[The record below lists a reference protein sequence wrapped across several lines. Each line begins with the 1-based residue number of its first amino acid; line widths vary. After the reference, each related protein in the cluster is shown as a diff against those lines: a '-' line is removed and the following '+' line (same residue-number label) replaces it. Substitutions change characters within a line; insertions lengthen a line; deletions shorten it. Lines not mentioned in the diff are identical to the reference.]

1 MSQTINNSFVGSKT
15 ADHAVPSNTTR
26 YNNLIISNLN
36 ITTPNTAQPWL
47 KNISF
52 SAKLSD
58 LKLPPCYIGLHDGG
72 QTQNEITC
80 YLVLAKEE
88 HFGANSHASRWSKHG
103 VVEAGRQTRQNPFEK
118 YNYYY
123 NLNFKNRYRNKKC
136 MVTYNE
142 DGTIKNPLVLIPSA
156 FAKLELSSDHTYMQ
170 ANNVVLSNINL
181 NTTCYKWFNTFA
193 STQHITASFTQ
204 KLKFALVIAV
214 QNFTNEQISFPTY
227 TYVLKTFDNVNIE
240 ADIAFT

>member
-15 ADHAVPSNTTR
+15 TDHAVPSNTTR
-26 YNNLIISNLN
+26 YNNLTVSNLS
-36 ITTPNTAQPWL
+36 ITTPNAAQPWL

-58 LKLPPCYIGLHDGG
+58 LKLPPCYIGLHNGG
-72 QTQNEITC
+72 QTQNIISC

-88 HFGANSHASRWSKHG
+88 HFGSTNAAARWRKHG
-103 VVEAGRQTRQNPFEK
+103 VIENGRQTRPNPFNK
-118 YNYYY
+118 YNYYC
-123 NLNFKNRYRNKKC
+123 NLTFKDRYRNKKC

-170 ANNVVLSNINL
+170 ANNVVLSDINL
-181 NTTCYKWFNTFA
+181 DTTCYRWFRSFVRGNPPV
-193 STQHITASFTQ
+193 FTQ
-204 KLKFALVIAV
+204 KLKFALVISA
-214 QNFTNEQISFPTY
+214 QNFTNEQLGFPSH